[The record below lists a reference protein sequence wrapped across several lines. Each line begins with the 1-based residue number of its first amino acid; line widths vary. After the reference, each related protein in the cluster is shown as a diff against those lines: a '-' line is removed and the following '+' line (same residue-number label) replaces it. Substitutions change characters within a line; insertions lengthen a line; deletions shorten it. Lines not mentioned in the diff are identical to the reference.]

1 MNQCMTTTWECL
13 ISFED
18 LFLKRGDEV
27 FPFFLNL
34 GMVLVVLSLLRNSIA
49 CVWWTKRVGVMVI
62 EIERMQIHF
71 LCDVFFHC
79 AVAIMVIQKILI
91 FQRDIGLQR
100 KISKMFIIICLLF
113 IQDVT
118 GLTFLIPYSLDHIVN
133 GQRVVLAA
141 VCIPLGKLCII
152 LGVMSRQCIGQLE
165 RGWWNMGVA
174 LFLPR
179 SDLLWLILFLAQQIS
194 SRFSKLLECTQ
205 EL

>member
-1 MNQCMTTTWECL
+1 
-13 ISFED
+13 
-18 LFLKRGDEV
+18 
-27 FPFFLNL
+27 
-34 GMVLVVLSLLRNSIA
+34 
-49 CVWWTKRVGVMVI
+49 MVI
-62 EIERMQIHF
+62 ENERMQIHF
-71 LCDVFFHC
+71 LSDVLISPHRL
-79 AVAIMVIQKILI
+79 AIVVTEDPYFSGRHRLATKNKE
-91 FQRDIGLQR
+91 DIHNYL
-100 KISKMFIIICLLF
+100 SSF

-118 GLTFLIPYSLDHIVN
+118 GPTFLIPYSLDHIVN

-174 LFLPR
+174 LFLPH
-179 SDLLWLILFLAQQIS
+179 SDLLWLILFLAQRIS

>member
-1 MNQCMTTTWECL
+1 M
-13 ISFED
+13 
-18 LFLKRGDEV
+18 
-27 FPFFLNL
+27 
-34 GMVLVVLSLLRNSIA
+34 VLSLLRNSIA
-49 CVWWTKRVGVMVI
+49 CVWRTKRVGIMVI

-71 LCDVFFHC
+71 LNDVFFT
-79 AVAIMVIQKILI
+79 APSPSWLYRRSLFFSEIQACNDKI
-91 FQRDIGLQR
+91 R
-100 KISKMFIIICLLF
+100 KIFIISCLLF

-118 GLTFLIPYSLDHIVN
+118 GPTFLIPYSLDHIAN

-152 LGVMSRQCIGQLE
+152 LGVTSRQCIGQLE
-165 RGWWNMGVA
+165 HGWWNMGVA

-179 SDLLWLILFLAQQIS
+179 SDLLWLILFLAQRIS

>member
-1 MNQCMTTTWECL
+1 M
-13 ISFED
+13 
-18 LFLKRGDEV
+18 
-27 FPFFLNL
+27 
-34 GMVLVVLSLLRNSIA
+34 VLSLLRNSIA
-49 CVWWTKRVGVMVI
+49 CVWQTKRVGIMVI

-71 LCDVFFHC
+71 LSDVFFTTPSPSWLYRRSLFFSE
-79 AVAIMVIQKILI
+79 IQAYNDKI
-91 FQRDIGLQR
+91 R
-100 KISKMFIIICLLF
+100 KIFIISCLLF

-118 GLTFLIPYSLDHIVN
+118 GPTFLIPYSLDHIAN

-152 LGVMSRQCIGQLE
+152 LGVTSRQCIGQLE
-165 RGWWNMGVA
+165 HGWWNMGVA

-179 SDLLWLILFLAQQIS
+179 SDLLWLILFLAQRIS